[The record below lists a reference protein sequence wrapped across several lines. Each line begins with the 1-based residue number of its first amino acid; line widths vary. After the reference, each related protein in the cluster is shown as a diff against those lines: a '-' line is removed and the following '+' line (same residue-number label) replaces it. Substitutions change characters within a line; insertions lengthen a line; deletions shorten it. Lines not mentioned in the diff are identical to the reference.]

1 MISAAA
7 CGTDPSNFFTVT
19 TSTHCGGDNLETF
32 TVDGVSYGYAFQESA
47 ERCMELC
54 YAVSACTGFVVNT
67 VDISGGAGIP
77 SGSCFMK
84 QGVLN
89 PYSESGRTCYAK
101 ISGPPS
107 VTSTFVGT
115 LGNELCTSSIPAP
128 TRRRSDDGMD
138 QPKPGYRY
146 EGCQS
151 RRAAGRLSQLLANW
165 RRARIG
171 APQEPAKVGVAPYI
185 ACRFPVDF
193 SEN

>member
-1 MISAAA
+1 
-7 CGTDPSNFFTVT
+7 
-19 TSTHCGGDNLETF
+19 
-32 TVDGVSYGYAFQESA
+32 
-47 ERCMELC
+47 MELC
-54 YAVSACTGFVVNT
+54 YVVSACTGFVVNT
-67 VDISGGAGIP
+67 VDIQGGAGIP

-89 PYSESGRTCYAK
+89 PSSESGRTCYAK

-128 TRRRSDDGMD
+128 NRRRSDDGMD

-151 RRAAGRLSQLLANW
+151 NNGQALFDWDDPVFPYEQGKKVRCYVVRPTKVQGRLSSHVQSLES
-165 RRARIG
+165 G
-171 APQEPAKVGVAPYI
+171 E
-185 ACRFPVDF
+185 D
-193 SEN
+193 